1 MPAADIA
8 DPGADPGA
16 EVEALAGDLVVRTGI
31 FVLLAVAGAVVVDR
45 VPDGTQ
51 VWSLTQFYSFDFSQ
65 SRIGAKKVRFLQT
78 HNQGLR
84 QLLTVS

>member
-31 FVLLAVAGAVVVDR
+31 FVLLAAAGAVVVDR

-51 VWSLTQFYSFDFSQ
+51 VW
-65 SRIGAKKVRFLQT
+65 
-78 HNQGLR
+78 
-84 QLLTVS
+84 